1 LNVSD
6 AVPAAQAA
14 PAAPGDP
21 HWIDGLATLSGLRDR
36 DRLAVSLADVVQG
49 LLQPREV
56 QVWRVVGHEG
66 DLRWLPQA
74 RLLLGQVAPG
84 PAPAT
89 LEWHQLRAHT
99 ELPSWPETVTG
110 RPGGADALPP
120 AFFPFGPEGAPTG
133 ALLLRLPELLQ
144 PADQRLVNGVL
155 RMYENVLGLLDYS
168 ERDELTGLL
177 NRKTFDESFMRRTGS
192 GLALRP
198 AEAGAGGG
206 ERGDAGEGIDRRGHP
221 STQTWLGVI
230 DIDHF
235 KRVNDTYGH
244 LIGDEVLLLVARLM
258 RESFRLDD
266 MLYRFG
272 GEEFVA
278 LLRCSDTEQA
288 RVAFER
294 MRCRVAEFAFP
305 RVGHISVSIGFTE
318 VRAGDTPSA
327 AFERADRAVYYAKQ
341 NGRNQ
346 VQDQAALVAAGL
358 LEDQQH
364 EGGVE
369 LF

>member
-1 LNVSD
+1 MNVSD
-6 AVPAAQAA
+6 LISAA
-14 PAAPGDP
+14 PAAPGEP
-21 HWIDGLATLSGLRDR
+21 HWIDGLATLSGQRDR
-36 DRLAVSLADVVQG
+36 DRLAVSLAEVVQS

-56 QVWRVVGHEG
+56 QVWRVVGHED

-74 RLLLGQVAPG
+74 RLLQGAVAPG
-84 PAPAT
+84 LAPAALEWQQLQPHTQTPCWPAP
-89 LEWHQLRAHT
+89 
-99 ELPSWPETVTG
+99 
-110 RPGGADALPP
+110 GAASQGSAAAL
-120 AFFPFGPEGAPTG
+120 AFFPFGPDGAPAG
-133 ALLLRLPELLQ
+133 ALQLRLAEPLQ
-144 PADQRLVNGVL
+144 PADQRLVSGVL

-177 NRKTFDESFMRRTGS
+177 NRKTFDESFLRRTRS
-192 GLALRP
+192 AIALRH
-198 AEAGAGGG
+198 A
-206 ERGDAGEGIDRRGHP
+206 DADDREVSNRRGHP
-221 STQTWLGVI
+221 AAQTWLGVI

-235 KRVNDTYGH
+235 KRVNDEHGH

-278 LLRCSDTEQA
+278 LLRCSGAEQA

-294 MRCRVAEFAFP
+294 MRRRVAEYAFP
-305 RVGHISVSIGFTE
+305 RVGQISVSIGFTE
-318 VRAGDTPSA
+318 VRPGDTPSA

-358 LEDQQH
+358 LQDQQH
-364 EGGVE
+364 DGEVE

>member
-6 AVPAAQAA
+6 AVQAAPAA

-74 RLLLGQVAPG
+74 RLLLGQAAPG

-89 LEWHQLRAHT
+89 LEWQQLQAHT
-99 ELPSWPETVTG
+99 ELPRWPE
-110 RPGGADALPP
+110 PGAGGPGEAEALPP
-120 AFFPFGPEGAPTG
+120 AFFPFGPEGVPTG
-133 ALLLRLPELLQ
+133 ALLLRLPEPLQ
-144 PADQRLVNGVL
+144 PADQRLVSGVL
-155 RMYENVLGLLDYS
+155 RMYENVLSLLDYS

-177 NRKTFDESFMRRTGS
+177 NRKTFDESFLRRTRS
-192 GLALRP
+192 AAALRQ
-198 AEAGAGGG
+198 ADVEAG
-206 ERGDAGEGIDRRGHP
+206 DASNRRGHP
-221 STQTWLGVI
+221 AAQTWLGVI

-235 KRVNDTYGH
+235 KRVNDVHGH

-288 RVAFER
+288 RAAFER
-294 MRCRVAEFAFP
+294 MRCRVAEFVFP

-318 VRAGDTPSA
+318 VRSGDTPSA

-346 VQDQAALVAAGL
+346 VHDQAALVAAGL